1 MPRNSFTLLTL
12 VPVTIPLSVKA
23 NAGKP
28 AEASNAEPSV
38 TAQIAT
44 AAIRN
49 TEPAPR
55 RLNDL
60 FDFSILSIADSS
72 ISFRGARSAAADHAQ
87 FHVKQS
93 PQRRG
98 EPNPNQTFTSD
109 PQYIQR
115 QTSEYSSIPQ
125 RWFPESNFLLLS
137 RSSRR
142 QEPFFTDRFFCPR
155 HPALRGT
162 QSSAISE
169 SEISASEESTTMKL
183 YNVNL
188 SNFATKSRLVI
199 YEKGLNIEMVPI
211 PGGGLKSAEYAKINP
226 LGKTPALDADGLLIP
241 ESEVI
246 NEYLEDKYPTPAL
259 MPKSPEG
266 RAKVRIITRFH
277 DLYLE
282 PPLRAL
288 FGQLNPKT
296 RDQKLVGEKL
306 ADLKNRR

>member
-115 QTSEYSSIPQ
+115 QTSDTPAFPNAGSPRATSSYSRDPHGGK
-125 RWFPESNFLLLS
+125 NLFL
-137 RSSRR
+137 
-142 QEPFFTDRFFCPR
+142 PTDFFRPR
-155 HPALRGT
+155 NRALRGT

-169 SEISASEESTTMKL
+169 FE
-183 YNVNL
+183 
-188 SNFATKSRLVI
+188 FQ
-199 YEKGLNIEMVPI
+199 
-211 PGGGLKSAEYAKINP
+211 
-226 LGKTPALDADGLLIP
+226 PAR
-241 ESEVI
+241 
-246 NEYLEDKYPTPAL
+246 N
-259 MPKSPEG
+259 
-266 RAKVRIITRFH
+266 
-277 DLYLE
+277 
-282 PPLRAL
+282 
-288 FGQLNPKT
+288 
-296 RDQKLVGEKL
+296 
-306 ADLKNRR
+306 

>member
-1 MPRNSFTLLTL
+1 
-12 VPVTIPLSVKA
+12 
-23 NAGKP
+23 
-28 AEASNAEPSV
+28 
-38 TAQIAT
+38 
-44 AAIRN
+44 
-49 TEPAPR
+49 
-55 RLNDL
+55 
-60 FDFSILSIADSS
+60 
-72 ISFRGARSAAADHAQ
+72 
-87 FHVKQS
+87 
-93 PQRRG
+93 
-98 EPNPNQTFTSD
+98 
-109 PQYIQR
+109 
-115 QTSEYSSIPQ
+115 
-125 RWFPESNFLLLS
+125 
-137 RSSRR
+137 
-142 QEPFFTDRFFCPR
+142 
-155 HPALRGT
+155 
-162 QSSAISE
+162 
-169 SEISASEESTTMKL
+169 MKL

-296 RDQKLVGEKL
+296 RDEKLVGEK
-306 ADLKNRR
+306 ADRPQESYRPAREDAGRRRFRVRIRIHPGRLRARADDFSSSPTWDPPSASMRSTDIRNSQHGGHTYSRDRP